1 VRNASR
7 RDIVH
12 GGCFNLFNLFNHFL
26 FVRFIMMNLVDRL
39 NEVVTM
45 QIEGMEIE
53 VSITIDVSRGEQ
65 STYDYPGSDDM
76 FELVEIQ
83 ALTLTEVVEGSLS
96 SDTLFRD
103 KFPSLFSQLDDVVQQ
118 VFYDDEDVYI
128 ERVIGL

>member
-1 VRNASR
+1 
-7 RDIVH
+7 
-12 GGCFNLFNLFNHFL
+12 
-26 FVRFIMMNLVDRL
+26 MMNLVDRL

-45 QIEGMEIE
+45 EIEGMEIE

-118 VFYDDEDVYI
+118 VFYDDEDAYI